1 MKIGFIGLGNMGL
14 PMYMNLLKA
23 GHNVYGFDI
32 IKKNLPELKIV
43 DKLTSAIEDMD
54 VVITML
60 PDSKSLKSVVP
71 EIIKTI
77 EKRKIFIDC
86 STVDIQTTKS
96 IAEKVKDK
104 KIGFLDA
111 PVSGGIV
118 GAKEGK
124 LTFMVGGPKKLHKFV
139 KPILQIMGNRII
151 FCGPTGS
158 GQAAKMCNNLIL
170 GVTMISTCETIA
182 LADRLG
188 LDRNIFYEVVSTS
201 SGNNWSLSTYCPIP
215 NVGPKTPSDSNY
227 TPGFSSELMLKDL
240 NLAKIESKKT
250 NSNTPMG
257 DLAFKIY
264 KQFVE
269 KEGGRGFDFSA
280 IIKTFEK
287 L

>member
-77 EKRKIFIDC
+77 GKRKIFIDC
-86 STVDIQTTKS
+86 STVDIETTKS

>member
-1 MKIGFIGLGNMGL
+1 
-14 PMYMNLLKA
+14 MN
-23 GHNVYGFDI
+23 
-32 IKKNLPELKIV
+32 
-43 DKLTSAIEDMD
+43 TAIWD
-54 VVITML
+54 
-60 PDSKSLKSVVP
+60 
-71 EIIKTI
+71 
-77 EKRKIFIDC
+77 
-86 STVDIQTTKS
+86 
-96 IAEKVKDK
+96 
-104 KIGFLDA
+104 
-111 PVSGGIV
+111 
-118 GAKEGK
+118 
-124 LTFMVGGPKKLHKFV
+124 H
-139 KPILQIMGNRII
+139 ILQIMGNRII

-188 LDRNIFYEVVSTS
+188 LDRNVFYEVVSTS

>member
-14 PMYMNLLKA
+14 PMYINLSEA
-23 GHNVYGFDI
+23 GHDVYGFDI
-32 IKKNLPELKIV
+32 IKKDLPELKIV
-43 DKLTSAIEDMD
+43 DNITSAIKDMD

-60 PDSKSLKSVVP
+60 PDSKSLKSVVSKVIK
-71 EIIKTI
+71 IIK
-77 EKRKIFIDC
+77 KGKVFIDC
-86 STVDIQTTKS
+86 STVDIETTKS
-96 IAEKVKDK
+96 IAEKLKEK

-118 GAKEGK
+118 GAKEGN
-124 LTFMVGGPKKLHKFV
+124 LTFMVGGPNKLHKYV
-139 KPILQIMGNRII
+139 KPILQIMGKRII

-158 GQAAKMCNNLIL
+158 GQVAKMCNNLIL
-170 GVTMISTCETIA
+170 GVTMISTSETIA

-201 SGNNWSLSTYCPIP
+201 SGNSWSLSTYCPIP

-227 TPGFSSELMLKDL
+227 KPGFSSELMLKDL
-240 NLAKIESKKT
+240 KLAKIESKKT

-269 KEGGRGFDFSA
+269 KDGGREFDFSA
-280 IIKTFEK
+280 IIKRFEK
-287 L
+287 Y

>member
-43 DKLTSAIEDMD
+43 DKLTSAIRDMD

-86 STVDIQTTKS
+86 STVDIETTKS

>member
-77 EKRKIFIDC
+77 GKRKIFIDC

>member
-43 DKLTSAIEDMD
+43 DKLTSAIEGMD

-86 STVDIQTTKS
+86 STVDIETTKS

-227 TPGFSSELMLKDL
+227 RPGFSSELMLKDL

>member
-54 VVITML
+54 IVITML

-86 STVDIQTTKS
+86 STVDIETTKS

-188 LDRNIFYEVVSTS
+188 LDRNVFYEVVSTS

>member
-77 EKRKIFIDC
+77 KKRKIFIDC
-86 STVDIQTTKS
+86 STVDIETTKS

-124 LTFMVGGPKKLHKFV
+124 LTFMVGGPKKLHMFV

-201 SGNNWSLSTYCPIP
+201 SGNNWSLVLIVQFQMLVLKPPQIVITRQVFLP
-215 NVGPKTPSDSNY
+215 N
-227 TPGFSSELMLKDL
+227 
-240 NLAKIESKKT
+240 
-250 NSNTPMG
+250 
-257 DLAFKIY
+257 
-264 KQFVE
+264 
-269 KEGGRGFDFSA
+269 
-280 IIKTFEK
+280 
-287 L
+287 

>member
-86 STVDIQTTKS
+86 STVDIETTKS

-280 IIKTFEK
+280 IIKTFGK

>member
-43 DKLTSAIEDMD
+43 DKLTSAIRDMD
-54 VVITML
+54 IVITML

-77 EKRKIFIDC
+77 GKRKIFIDC

-240 NLAKIESKKT
+240 NLA
-250 NSNTPMG
+250 
-257 DLAFKIY
+257 
-264 KQFVE
+264 
-269 KEGGRGFDFSA
+269 
-280 IIKTFEK
+280 
-287 L
+287 